1 MGGLCAAAMA
11 RRGYH
16 PRRMEDPLDLVG
28 TTIDAKYRV
37 EEVVGRGGSAVVYRG
52 VHEGFGD
59 AAIAIKCLT
68 FPEGFSEEGR
78 AAFVTTFRAEGKLL
92 LRLGGEPGIVRVLDL
107 GVTSSPSNPRVPF
120 LVLEWLEGSTLAH
133 WLEERRALSLGP
145 SSEREALAI
154 IREVASA
161 VASAHA
167 LKHATGRGVA
177 HRDLKPS
184 NIMQTSSARG
194 DVWKVLDFGIAKAMH
209 AGDRAT
215 AASGTPLN
223 ARMFSAPY
231 GAPEQF
237 HPVHGPSGP
246 WTDVHALGLILV
258 ELLTG
263 ARALDGTHAHEFFAS
278 AARPERPTPRRRGAA
293 VSDRTEALCERAL
306 AIRPA
311 DRYPDA
317 GAFIAALDEIIEA
330 SATRRTPPLGD
341 ATPSPESDAQ
351 PAAIAAPKPAP
362 RITLWLA
369 LAVFVGLSAASLA
382 YWLSTR

>member
-1 MGGLCAAAMA
+1 
-11 RRGYH
+11 
-16 PRRMEDPLDLVG
+16 MEDPLDLVG

-37 EEVVGRGGSAVVYRG
+37 EEVVGIGGSAVVYRG

-59 AAIAIKCLT
+59 AAIAIKCLR
-68 FPEGFSEEGR
+68 FPDGFSEEGR
-78 AAFVTTFRAEGKLL
+78 AAFVSTFRAEGKLL
-92 LRLGGEPGIVRVLDL
+92 LRLGAEPGIVRVLDL
-107 GVTSSPSNPRVPF
+107 GVTSSGSNTRIPF
-120 LVLEWLEGSTLAH
+120 LVLEWLEGSTLAQF
-133 WLEERRALSLGP
+133 LTERRDHGLGP
-145 SSEREALAI
+145 LSEREAIAL
-154 IREVASA
+154 IREVANA

-223 ARMFSAPY
+223 ARVFSAPY

-263 ARALDGTHAHEFFAS
+263 RRALDGTHAHELFAS
-278 AARPERPTPRRRGAA
+278 AAKPDRPTPRRRGAT
-293 VSDRTEALCERAL
+293 VSDRCEALCERAL

-311 DRYPDA
+311 DRFPDA
-317 GAFIAALDEIIEA
+317 GAFILALDEAAVPSAARLGLPTNDTLREPASEA
-330 SATRRTPPLGD
+330 TPP
-341 ATPSPESDAQ
+341 T
-351 PAAIAAPKPAP
+351 PAP
-362 RITLWLA
+362 RSIKGWLLLLLASVA
-369 LAVFVGLSAASLA
+369 LASLA
-382 YWLSTR
+382 WWLGARG